1 MQRVKALERLLIQNG
16 LLGVVTVHPR
26 TAFVRRTKKGFFA
39 VHQPNKSATSSMRW
53 ATSTIFRF
61 LSIAVLRSLA

>member
-1 MQRVKALERLLIQNG
+1 MQCLQALELYPIQNRM
-16 LLGVVTVHPR
+16 LGTALAHPR
-26 TAFVRRTKKGFFA
+26 TAFVRRTKKGFSV